1 MQDAFLKNRII
12 AVFGAVVMLIALC
25 FVMPCRTY
33 AADDDASLMERSVWF
48 TYACTDCL
56 GETFR
61 LEKEQIG
68 YYAYPS
74 YFGLDMMLCD
84 TDHVVHV
91 EGDGVTAAN
100 VTLTSLNPG
109 VLEIDS
115 DGHVTLHK
123 TGRAEI
129 KATVAADS
137 TYKECTVSLGVNV
150 GRHDGWIG
158 TEQVCFAG
166 HSPVWGLELDTSEG
180 PQQLVVPL
188 RPGANVSSYFIDDP
202 KIATVDQNGVVTPVS
217 PGYATIRFYVDDGG
231 GKYKAGY
238 FEEGITITGESTQG
252 SQGTSGGNITAEE
265 EVARI
270 AAEEAARK
278 VEEEAARKAAEEVAL
293 KAATGTARNVEAQ
306 ASQKAANARSK
317 ALKRPGLRVKALK
330 GKKIKLK
337 WSRVA
342 NADGYIIYVKY
353 PGRKKYVKA
362 TVRNATVKA
371 VTHRGLSRGKVY
383 RYKVRAYKK
392 VKGKIRYSPFSKV
405 RKARVR

>member
-1 MQDAFLKNRII
+1 
-12 AVFGAVVMLIALC
+12 
-25 FVMPCRTY
+25 
-33 AADDDASLMERSVWF
+33 
-48 TYACTDCL
+48 
-56 GETFR
+56 
-61 LEKEQIG
+61 
-68 YYAYPS
+68 
-74 YFGLDMMLCD
+74 MMLCD

-91 EGDGVTAAN
+91 EGDGVTADN
-100 VTLTSLNPG
+100 VTLTSLNPD
-109 VLEIDS
+109 VLGIDS

-129 KATVAADS
+129 RATVAADS
-137 TYKECTVSLGVNV
+137 NYKECTVTLAVTV

-158 TEQVCFAG
+158 TEQVHFAG
-166 HSPVWGLELDTSEG
+166 RPPVWGLELDTSDG

-188 RPGANVSSYFIDDP
+188 RPGANVSSYFIDDTS
-202 KIATVDQNGVVTPVS
+202 IATVDQNGVVTPVS

-231 GKYKAGY
+231 GKYKEGY
-238 FEEGITITGESTQG
+238 FEEGITVTGESTQSG
-252 SQGTSGGNITAEE
+252 QETAGGNDSADEE
-265 EVARI
+265 AARI

-278 VEEEAARKAAEEVAL
+278 AEEEAAQKAAAEAARKADEEAARKAAEEAVL
-293 KAATGTARNVEAQ
+293 KSVSGTAQDADVK
-306 ASQKAANARSK
+306 ASQKTAGAGSK
-317 ALKRPGLRVKALK
+317 ALKRPRLKAKALR

-337 WSRVA
+337 WSKVA

-371 VTHRGLSRGKVY
+371 VTHRGLSKGKVY

-392 VKGKIRYSPFSKV
+392 VKGKIHYSPYSKV